1 MSAAD
6 DYRAA
11 LAHFNTSAVILH
23 MAAQHEDLPDSIE
36 QARQNHRLSL
46 RRLDDAV
53 RALIAEAWKC
63 GQLAP
68 QILAEV
74 DQRKLTFA
82 AGLLPKEGS

>member
-1 MSAAD
+1 MSAAEE
-6 DYRAA
+6 YEAA
-11 LAHFNTSAVILH
+11 KLEFARVLRFREGEPAKYIAV
-23 MAAQHEDLPDSIE
+23 
-36 QARQNHRLSL
+36 N

-82 AGLLPKEGS
+82 AGLLPKEDKSE